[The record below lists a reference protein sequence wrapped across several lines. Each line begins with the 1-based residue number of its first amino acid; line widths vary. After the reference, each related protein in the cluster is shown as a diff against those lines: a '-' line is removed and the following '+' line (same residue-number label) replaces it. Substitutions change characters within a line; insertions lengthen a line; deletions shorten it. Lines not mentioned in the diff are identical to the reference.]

1 MKDTDVFEGKS
12 FSDLLKDI
20 HDNAVVKRSSINNVI
35 TQLVGMMKT
44 QDDAIVLA
52 PIIRE
57 FIDVG
62 VKNDDQVIKVAT
74 IVQRMVTAQSY
85 GASDGGVLLSDAE
98 KEQLLRNAMEVDS
111 QIEEIESKL
120 EVRRG
125 SNS

>member
-1 MKDTDVFEGKS
+1 MKDTDVFEGKG

-20 HDNAVVKRSSINNVI
+20 HDNALTKRSTINGVI

-85 GASDGGVLLSDAE
+85 AGTADEVLLSDAE
-98 KEQLLRNAMEVDS
+98 KEQLLRNAAEIDD
-111 QIEEIESKL
+111 QIVKIESKL
-120 EVRRG
+120 EVQRG
-125 SNS
+125 QNS

>member
-1 MKDTDVFEGKS
+1 MKDTDVFEGKN

-85 GASDGGVLLSDAE
+85 GNANDGVLLSDAE
-98 KEQLLRNAMEVDS
+98 KEQLIRNAIDVDQ

-120 EVRRG
+120 EDRRG
-125 SNS
+125 QNS